1 MDNNKNNHSSTK
13 KNSPKKSTSPAKNK
27 DTKKNELNK
36 IAQQIKAAQKSLG
49 NKFKRRDPTTI
60 NKTRKKIPSPKKPS
74 PVKSNGAIIILC
86 DPSGNVLL
94 GEEGIFYFENSPTTK
109 RSRQTIEHN
118 IIDLNKMD
126 ERKKVTK
133 LLYDDLK
140 NPPKNYKDF
149 LVPLVEESKERPKYK
164 GTKIYESFPRKRK
177 AASAA
182 GGAVELG
189 APKGGKEGNER
200 PAETARRELLEEV
213 GIDMGIGA
221 FKSSINVND
230 GERTYAV
237 FKFDI
242 TPVKKIEIEKTL
254 KDRYE
259 DGIGEMFDLKFID
272 PKTPGL
278 KLNQLTKLALRDLK
292 LIPKDISH

>member
-1 MDNNKNNHSSTK
+1 MDNNKNKHSSTK
-13 KNSPKKSTSPAKNK
+13 KNSPKKTSPAKNK
-27 DTKKNELNK
+27 DTKKNELNI
-36 IAQQIKAAQKSLG
+36 IAQQVKAAQKSLG
-49 NKFKRRDPTTI
+49 SKFKKPAVGQT
-60 NKTRKKIPSPKKPS
+60 TRKKIPSPKKPS

-118 IIDLNKMD
+118 PIDLNKMD

-149 LVPLVEESKERPKYK
+149 IVPLVEESKERPKYK

-182 GGAVELG
+182 GGAIELG

-200 PAETARRELLEEV
+200 PAETARRELIEEV
-213 GIDMGIGA
+213 GINMGIGA
-221 FKSSINVND
+221 FKPENNTVSD

-242 TPVKKIEIEKTL
+242 TPAKKIEIEKTL

-278 KLNQLTKLALRDLK
+278 NFNTLTKLALQSLK
-292 LIPKDISH
+292 LIPKYISH